1 MLYVKAKDF
10 AEAFE
15 IVGKPAIAER
25 KFDGFR
31 MQIHG
36 DGKEVKLYTRRL
48 DDVTRQFPDVVERI
62 RKNIKAKSFIIDSE
76 VVGIDP
82 KTKKFE

>member
-36 DGKEVKLYTRRL
+36 DGKEVKLTQEGL
-48 DDVTRQFPDVVERI
+48 MMSQGNSPMLLS
-62 RKNIKAKSFIIDSE
+62 A
-76 VVGIDP
+76 
-82 KTKKFE
+82 